1 MEQVFALKHL
11 VAAIVYSFLGVL
23 ILILAFIIFDALTPG
38 KLWHEIVKE
47 KNTPLAIS
55 VGATIIALGMII
67 ASAIHG

>member
-11 VAAIVYSFLGVL
+11 VAAVVYSFVGVI
-23 ILILAFIIFDALTPG
+23 ILIMAFVIFDLLTPG
-38 KLWHEIVKE
+38 KLMHEIVKE
-47 KNTPLAIS
+47 KNTPLAIA